1 MVTSTNCPNC
11 GAPIKTDKYLYCGAP
26 IKTDK
31 CLYCGTTFID
41 FACIS
46 EDDPFFMKIRHG
58 GTTHIVRARLSSIC
72 MGPPDT
78 ILYADNR
85 PFYSNCSILNMSFEV
100 LNAGEPINKYYNV
113 SS

>member
-1 MVTSTNCPNC
+1 MVTSTNCPN
-11 GAPIKTDKYLYCGAP
+11 CGAP

-46 EDDPFFMKIRHG
+46 EDDPFFMKILRE
-58 GTTHIVRARLSSIC
+58 GTTHIVRVQLSSIC
-72 MGPPDT
+72 MKPNDM
-78 ILYADNR
+78 ILYADNH
-85 PFYSNCSILNMSFEV
+85 PFYSNCSTLDMSFEV
-100 LNAGEPINKYYNV
+100 LDAGELINKYYNV